1 LSAEVGEINGE
12 INKLASNIGQARDIA
27 GVHWRSD
34 SDYGLRLGE
43 AVAISIL
50 RDQNNNH
57 TGEDF
62 EGFTIT
68 TLDGKTITV

>member
-1 LSAEVGEINGE
+1 
-12 INKLASNIGQARDIA
+12 
-27 GVHWRSD
+27 
-34 SDYGLRLGE
+34 LRLGE

-68 TLDGKTITV
+68 TFDGKTITV